1 MISLTSK
8 QKIFWRE
15 ANSRWNIKIG
25 ATGSGKTYL
34 DYFRIPKR
42 IRTTKGQGLIVILG
56 NTKGTIERNILDPMR
71 SIYGPKMVGSIS
83 SNNTVRL
90 FGKKVYTLGADKKNS
105 VEVIQGSTIEYCYG
119 DEIPTWSEEVFQMVK
134 SRLRTD
140 NSAFDGT
147 GNPDNPSHWF
157 KTFLDSGADIY
168 YQHYTIDDNP
178 HLPPGFV
185 EQLKKEYEGT
195 IYYNRYILGQWVR
208 AEGTIYRKFA
218 DDPNAYLKPLAED
231 IQLLNIGV
239 DFGGNKSK
247 HAFVASAI
255 LTGFRAVQT
264 VAAWKLDTNLD
275 PDELNQ
281 ELIRFIQ
288 YVTRLTGRL
297 PDAIYPDSAEQVLIR
312 GMRASLLRNGINI
325 TVQDARKIAIN
336 DRIALVTSL
345 IGLGR
350 YSYTEHATSVRK
362 ALMEAVWDERKQASV
377 RLDDGS
383 IDIDTLD
390 AMEYSIER
398 FRGDLLYPRK
408 QDDRSKY
415 DAIKALGL

>member
-1 MISLTSK
+1 MISLTDK
-8 QKIFWRE
+8 QKEFWRD
-15 ANSRWNIKIG
+15 ANARWNVKIG

-34 DYFRIPKR
+34 DYFRIPRK
-42 IRTTKGQGLIVILG
+42 IREAKGQGLIVILG

-71 SIYGPKMVGSIS
+71 DIYGPKLVGTIS

-90 FGKKVYTLGADKKNS
+90 FGKKVYTLGADKKTS
-105 VEVIQGSTIEYCYG
+105 VEVIQGATIEYCYG
-119 DEIPTWSEEVFQMVK
+119 DEILTWSEPVFQMVK
-134 SRLRTD
+134 SRLRTG
-140 NSAFDGT
+140 NSLFDGT
-147 GNPDNPSHWF
+147 GNPDNPNHWF

-218 DDPNAYLKPLAED
+218 DNPDAYLKPLAED
-231 IQLLNIGV
+231 IQLLTIGV

-247 HAFVASAI
+247 HAFVASSI
-255 LTGFRAVQT
+255 LSGFRAVQT
-264 VAAWKLDTNLD
+264 VASWKLDTNLD

-281 ELIRFIQ
+281 QLILFIQ

-297 PDAIYPDSAEQVLIR
+297 PDIIYPDSAEQVLIR
-312 GMRASLLRNGINI
+312 GMRAALLRAGINI
-325 TVQDARKIAIN
+325 TVQDARKTAIN

-345 IGLGR
+345 VGLSR
-350 YSYTEHATSVRK
+350 YSYTEHATSVRE

-398 FRGDLLYPRK
+398 YRGDLLYPRK
-408 QDDRSKY
+408 QNSKDTY
-415 DAIKALGL
+415 NAIKALGL